1 MARAVKNNFKERT
14 IIWCVLYG
22 TLAALMMCLVV
33 VGLFS
38 SFINAGTIKE
48 VYADTAAA
56 TAIFL
61 AVLFGGS
68 IAGRLRMKQ
77 TAVMSGITSAVV
89 AVILF
94 SVNVI
99 FLDAGFCGLGVKILA
114 VILGW
119 GASSLLTARKK
130 NRR

>member
-1 MARAVKNNFKERT
+1 
-14 IIWCVLYG
+14 
-22 TLAALMMCLVV
+22 MMCLVV
-33 VGLFS
+33 VGILS
-38 SFINAGTIKE
+38 SFINTGTIKE
-48 VYADTAAA
+48 IYADTVAA

-68 IAGRLRMKQ
+68 VAGRLRMKQ
-77 TAVMSGITSAVV
+77 TAAMSGITSAVV

-94 SVNVI
+94 SVNAI
-99 FLDAGFCGLGVKILA
+99 FLDADFCGLGVKILA

-119 GASSLLTARKK
+119 GASSLLAARKK